1 VIHAQDRKSGG
12 REFHIVGAVKLNDR
26 LPIDERI
33 LGTER
38 RLEPEERRSQD
49 G

>member
-1 VIHAQDRKSGG
+1 MHAQARRSGG
-12 REFHIVGAVKLNDR
+12 REFHIVGAAKLNDR

-38 RLEPEERRSQD
+38 RLVLEERRSRD

>member
-1 VIHAQDRKSGG
+1 MIHAQDRRSGG

-33 LGTER
+33 LGAER
-38 RLEPEERRSQD
+38 RLVPEERRSRD

>member
-1 VIHAQDRKSGG
+1 MHAQDRRSGG
-12 REFHIVGAVKLNDR
+12 REFHSVGAVKLNDR
-26 LPIDERI
+26 LPIDERM

-38 RLEPEERRSQD
+38 RLVPRERRQRD